1 MAVGASMLV
10 VRTDRGDEMFLAMAH
25 RHATHA
31 LDLGADEL
39 LTT

>member
-25 RHATHA
+25 RHAAHA

-39 LTT
+39 LVG